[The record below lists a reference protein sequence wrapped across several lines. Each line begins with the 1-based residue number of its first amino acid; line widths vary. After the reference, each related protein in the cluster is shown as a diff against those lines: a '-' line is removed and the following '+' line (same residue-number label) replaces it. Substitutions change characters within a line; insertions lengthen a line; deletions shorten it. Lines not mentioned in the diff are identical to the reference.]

1 MKNTVLQCCLPF
13 AAMAFSVLSATSC
26 VDERYDLS
34 KIDTEAVILKD
45 VALPVG
51 NLKPVTISEFFNID
65 GSQAYMIS
73 ADQNGDL
80 MLAFDS
86 DKCMASSFTVP
97 DFRISFQEE
106 GFEERKL
113 GLRLPDQ
120 IAGMSVS
127 QLQQLLPE
135 YMKPMSYEDITGR
148 KAFIT
153 KGLTTGEECV
163 LPYYVNDVK
172 EINLE
177 SDLNYEFTLDI
188 KDKNGV
194 NINSY
199 GGAMYIEKG
208 FTIDFPDYFTAVKND
223 KIDGYEMITVGD
235 NKNVIQFTKDVKI
248 AANETIVF
256 DIFVSKA
263 EIPSGFI
270 VDGGVDSEGRKCKKV
285 VIDAKDPANM
295 IQIEGDVYVDP
306 SDFIKIP
313 SVVEMNMKLA
323 FHGLE
328 IKSALASLNI
338 DVTLP
343 DQNMDM
349 PDVPQL
355 LKSEGVVIDLYD
367 PVLTFHVANPSPL
380 DVYLS
385 AELRGYREGQELA
398 CMYFGENGTDAP
410 FTVSKEFEGDISF
423 SRRGEN
429 GMIANPMIAQLIR
442 TIPDEV
448 RISDV
453 RVASSKDY
461 VEIIPGKEMDFSL
474 DYSFKAPLAFGPDL
488 CMPLEYVIKELELD
502 LEKVGF
508 KSARLA
514 FDVIN
519 TIPLAL
525 SVDAAVMDGDDKISN
540 DVDIEIDGQIEPGS
554 LDSPSD
560 SKITITLKSY
570 KKGLK
575 IDGLK
580 LMMEANCPSPE
591 YHGKVINKDQGIEI
605 RNLTVALPD
614 GISLD
619 FKEMMEEE

>member
-177 SDLNYEFTLDI
+177 SDLKYEFTLDI
-188 KDKNGV
+188 KDKNGI

-199 GGAMYIEKG
+199 GGAMYIEK
-208 FTIDFPDYFTAVKND
+208 
-223 KIDGYEMITVGD
+223 
-235 NKNVIQFTKDVKI
+235 
-248 AANETIVF
+248 
-256 DIFVSKA
+256 
-263 EIPSGFI
+263 
-270 VDGGVDSEGRKCKKV
+270 
-285 VIDAKDPANM
+285 
-295 IQIEGDVYVDP
+295 
-306 SDFIKIP
+306 
-313 SVVEMNMKLA
+313 
-323 FHGLE
+323 
-328 IKSALASLNI
+328 
-338 DVTLP
+338 
-343 DQNMDM
+343 
-349 PDVPQL
+349 
-355 LKSEGVVIDLYD
+355 
-367 PVLTFHVANPSPL
+367 
-380 DVYLS
+380 
-385 AELRGYREGQELA
+385 
-398 CMYFGENGTDAP
+398 
-410 FTVSKEFEGDISF
+410 
-423 SRRGEN
+423 
-429 GMIANPMIAQLIR
+429 
-442 TIPDEV
+442 
-448 RISDV
+448 
-453 RVASSKDY
+453 
-461 VEIIPGKEMDFSL
+461 
-474 DYSFKAPLAFGPDL
+474 
-488 CMPLEYVIKELELD
+488 
-502 LEKVGF
+502 
-508 KSARLA
+508 
-514 FDVIN
+514 
-519 TIPLAL
+519 
-525 SVDAAVMDGDDKISN
+525 
-540 DVDIEIDGQIEPGS
+540 
-554 LDSPSD
+554 
-560 SKITITLKSY
+560 
-570 KKGLK
+570 
-575 IDGLK
+575 
-580 LMMEANCPSPE
+580 
-591 YHGKVINKDQGIEI
+591 
-605 RNLTVALPD
+605 ALPL
-614 GISLD
+614 IFLTILQQSRMIILMAM
-619 FKEMMEEE
+619 K